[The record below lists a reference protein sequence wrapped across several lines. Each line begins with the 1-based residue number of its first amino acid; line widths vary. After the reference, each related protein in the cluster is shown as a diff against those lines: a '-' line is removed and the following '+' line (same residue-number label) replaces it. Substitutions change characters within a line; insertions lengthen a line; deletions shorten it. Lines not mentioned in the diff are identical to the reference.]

1 LPTNIDTFNIDTIVE
16 INGIQRRTQP
26 IIFTDTQIERRL
38 QTWTGALNGNTGM
51 GCGINVLKFI
61 RAISPDD
68 TLTFLATPEIVNPV
82 TGLSIHNMVL
92 KFNLI
97 FQQRNINRVV
107 VYFSMPIRLRADLT
121 AAFNY
126 FNTILVPDS
135 YMIVRYG
142 RHVDPAQRGRREDP
156 EILQQYPEGVP
167 LSDGHYVLVAKLH
180 NGQLITV
187 DPHISQTRD
196 STVVSDNF
204 WNAWH
209 HNGYVSM
216 EILQCYDPTVIAGGS
231 GSGSGSGS
239 GIIIQEVAYIAPK
252 QIMKQFE
259 KDLLASYECVKPV
272 NTRSKQS
279 KTKAKRP
286 LIKNKTH
293 SKSKNKNSLT
303 VRRVRSI

>member
-1 LPTNIDTFNIDTIVE
+1 MGEEFLPFNIDTFNIDTIVE

-38 QTWTGALNGNTGM
+38 QTWTGALNGNTRM

-61 RAISPDD
+61 RAIPHDEA
-68 TLTFLATPEIVNPV
+68 LTFLATPEIVHPV

-196 STVVSDNF
+196 STVVGDNF
-204 WNAWH
+204 WNAWQ

-231 GSGSGSGS
+231 SSGS
-239 GIIIQEVAYIAPK
+239 IIQESAYIVPK
-252 QIMKQFE
+252 LVMKQFE

-279 KTKAKRP
+279 KSKAKRP

-293 SKSKNKNSLT
+293 SKSKSRYNQT
-303 VRRVRSI
+303 VRNVRSI